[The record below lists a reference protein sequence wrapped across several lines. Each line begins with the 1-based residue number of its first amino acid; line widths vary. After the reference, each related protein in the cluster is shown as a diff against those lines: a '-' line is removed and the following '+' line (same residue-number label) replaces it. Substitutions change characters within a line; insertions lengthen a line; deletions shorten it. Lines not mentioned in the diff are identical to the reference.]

1 MSKLPLS
8 KTRFLSWKI
17 NFAIIKVFLRKR
29 CPENIQQIYMRTPIP
44 KCDFKKVVLRCK
56 AIILLRSIFL
66 NIFMYFLSIFK
77 LEWNLS
83 SFQRPLHKKCP
94 NTELFLVHIFLYSD
108 WIRSRNNSVFGQFSR
123 SGYLCI
129 NIKVI
134 FSNCVHYC
142 QIGFLLMHIEDK
154 QCNFWFNIN
163 IF

>member
-29 CPENIQQIYMRTPIP
+29 CPENIQQIYMRTP
-44 KCDFKKVVLRCK
+44 
-56 AIILLRSIFL
+56 ILLRSIFL